1 MGFPFVFLKRSI
13 RFPIHTHK
21 KLSSA
26 SQFIHTRT
34 KMKVLNANLLS
45 LVALLLSSLRICRA
59 ELTID
64 DIIAKEQ
71 EWVKKALE
79 RHGHAI
85 SGSSYLDEILNMD
98 HHLEEFKE
106 PLAIQQEQPRKNMRV
121 SSGESS
127 SSATVTKSSG
137 LRGNG

>member
-1 MGFPFVFLKRSI
+1 
-13 RFPIHTHK
+13 
-21 KLSSA
+21 
-26 SQFIHTRT
+26 
-34 KMKVLNANLLS
+34 MKVLNANLLS

-79 RHGHAI
+79 IHGHAI